1 MTSRAFAH
9 TVFLAR
15 STVKTASGNH
25 PHVNCY
31 FFHLLNFDSLPNDIA
46 GSLGRKSLSHTLQF
60 LHQCLNLA
68 QRGIGLL
75 LVDLGTDIAYIFYLP
90 IIADVTELCDST
102 IINVWRIG

>member
-68 QRGIGLL
+68 QRRISLL
-75 LVDLGTDIAYIFYLP
+75 LVNFCTDKAHVLDLPVVAN
-90 IIADVTELCDST
+90 VTELSNGTVID
-102 IINVWRIG
+102 IGRIG